1 MVHHCDLSWNQIEDS
16 LLLMH
21 EKLVR
26 LGFTYYDGK
35 IVVIEPEEEG
45 KNV

>member
-1 MVHHCDLSWNQIEDS
+1 MY
-16 LLLMH
+16 

-35 IVVIEPEEEG
+35 IIVVEPEKEG

>member
-1 MVHHCDLSWNQIEDS
+1 MVHQCDLSWNQIEPS
-16 LLLMH
+16 ILLMY

-26 LGFTYYDGK
+26 LGFTYYDGR
-35 IVVIEPEEEG
+35 IVVVEPEKEG